1 MTRQTALVIAPGRGT
16 YNKAELGYLGRHHG
30 DRRDLIDHF
39 DALRRE
45 LAQPTISELDGAERY
60 SMSTFSR
67 GDNAS
72 ALIHAC
78 AYADFLSIDRDAFDI
93 VAVTGNSM
101 GWYIALACAG
111 ALNAEG
117 GFQVINTMGTLMHEF
132 LIGGQVIYPFVDENW
147 QEIPGRKAEL
157 LALIDRIPDLY
168 LSIDLGGM
176 LVFAGEAAAL
186 EALEAELPP
195 LDGRFPMRLANHAG
209 FHSPL
214 QAPVAKRGRE
224 ALPAHLFHQPE
235 TPLIDGRGHVW
246 LPRASN
252 LHDLWDYTL
261 GEQVTEPYDFRKSVT
276 HAVREFA
283 PDRIIVL
290 GPGSTL
296 TGAVAQSLISINWE
310 GHGCK
315 QDFIARQKED
325 PLILAMNEPAQR
337 ALATNR

>member
-1 MTRQTALVIAPGRGT
+1 MTRKTALVIAPGRGT
-16 YNKAELGYLGRHHG
+16 YNKTELGYLTRHHR

-39 DALRRE
+39 DALRRD
-45 LAQPTISELDGAERY
+45 LSQPTLSELDGADRY

-67 GDNAS
+67 GDKAS

-111 ALNAEG
+111 ALDAEG
-117 GFQVINTMGTLMHEF
+117 GFRVINTMGTLMHEF

-147 QEIPGRKAEL
+147 QEILGRKAEL
-157 LALIDRIPDLY
+157 LDLIDQIPDLY

-176 LVFAGEAAAL
+176 LVFAGEAPAL
-186 EALEAELPP
+186 EALEARLPA
-195 LDGRFPMRLANHAG
+195 LDGRFPLRLANHAG

-224 ALPAHLFHQPE
+224 ALPPQLFHQPH
-235 TPLIDGRGHVW
+235 TPLIDGRGHIW
-246 LPRASN
+246 LPRTIN
-252 LHDLWDYTL
+252 LQGLRDYTL
-261 GEQVTEPYDFRKSVT
+261 GEQVTEPYDFRKSVS

-290 GPGSTL
+290 GPGGTI

-310 GHGCK
+310 GHGSK
-315 QDFIARQKED
+315 QDFSARQKED
-325 PLILAMNEPAQR
+325 PFILAMNEPGQR
-337 ALATNR
+337 PIVTNR